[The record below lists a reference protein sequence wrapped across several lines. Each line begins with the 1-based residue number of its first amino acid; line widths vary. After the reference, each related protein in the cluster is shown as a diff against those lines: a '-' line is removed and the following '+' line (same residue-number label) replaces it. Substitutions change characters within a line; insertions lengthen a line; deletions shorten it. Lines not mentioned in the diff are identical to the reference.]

1 MTDFITSHIVIQ
13 QVKSLYP
20 FIEFDLKPEEGKPSR
35 TKAIIGS
42 SLCPSFV
49 DRSLSWCLCIT
60 MRPYDGPYDQKQSR
74 VLGTCQ
80 ICFRSHVFAP
90 FHNSNQALKRV
101 QITPGRY
108 LQSAMLEPILDVL
121 SSQRIILASSSPR
134 RSEILRKIV
143 SS

>member
-1 MTDFITSHIVIQ
+1 
-13 QVKSLYP
+13 
-20 FIEFDLKPEEGKPSR
+20 
-35 TKAIIGS
+35 
-42 SLCPSFV
+42 
-49 DRSLSWCLCIT
+49 
-60 MRPYDGPYDQKQSR
+60 MRPYDQKQSR

-80 ICFRSHVFAP
+80 ICFRSHVFPP

-143 SS
+143 SSLDPRIVFDDFTS

>member
-1 MTDFITSHIVIQ
+1 
-13 QVKSLYP
+13 
-20 FIEFDLKPEEGKPSR
+20 
-35 TKAIIGS
+35 
-42 SLCPSFV
+42 
-49 DRSLSWCLCIT
+49 
-60 MRPYDGPYDQKQSR
+60 MRPYVQKQSR
-74 VLGTCQ
+74 VLGPCQ
-80 ICFRSHVFAP
+80 ICFRSHVFSP

-143 SS
+143 SSFDPRIVFDI